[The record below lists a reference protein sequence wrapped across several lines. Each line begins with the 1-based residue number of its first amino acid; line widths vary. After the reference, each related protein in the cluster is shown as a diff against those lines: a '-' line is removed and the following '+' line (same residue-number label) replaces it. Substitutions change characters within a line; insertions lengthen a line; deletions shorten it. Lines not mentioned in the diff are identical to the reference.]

1 MKAIIVKSLKDIFS
15 KEVILFVI
23 KIGFASF
30 TLSVL
35 FIWIFWGGLSSFVAS
50 YLSWI
55 PWEWLQTSGSKII
68 TFVMGYMIFVIMVS
82 LLTSLYSE
90 RLLIRLAK
98 KHYPSRAVVGSAD
111 INGSLFVT
119 LKSSLIFLF
128 LFVLFIPFL
137 FIPFIGQVVM
147 LYLWSILLKEPTVY
161 DVGSLFIENKKALKA
176 QSKNTTILA
185 MVASLF
191 NYIPVMNIF
200 APIFAQIM
208 FLHKILGSKV

>member
-35 FIWIFWGGLSSFVAS
+35 FIWFFWGGLSSFVAS

-147 LYLWSILLKEPTVY
+147 LYLWSILLKEPTIY
-161 DVGSLFIENKKALKA
+161 DVGSLFIENKKALKT
-176 QSKNTTILA
+176 QSKNTTLLA